1 MSFLYRILTK
11 NSLLVF
17 FVFLQTIALVLI
29 FSKNSMQRSYIAA
42 QASAFNAVFSGY
54 IDEGTSYFQLKQVN
68 EDLVAQN
75 KLLMQKLYGK
85 PISDTVKLIR
95 KDESYTAAQTYS
107 IIEAEI
113 IQNSINRNNNY
124 FTINRGKRHGI
135 EPQMGVIAPQGVAGI
150 VINTTDNYAIVQS
163 VLSTSNIKVNTSLKN
178 SDFFGTLT
186 WDGADTRI
194 MHLSDIP
201 KYVPIKVG
209 DTLVTD
215 GKSSIFP
222 KGIMI
227 GRVAGYEVDSKT
239 GFWDISVELSQKMG
253 QIEKVFVVKNLRKV
267 ELNKVEEILD
277 ATIKENDK

>member
-17 FVFLQTIALVLI
+17 FVFLQILSMILI
-29 FSKNSMQRSYIAA
+29 FSKNSMQRSYVAA
-42 QASAFNAVFSGY
+42 QASAFNAVFSSY
-54 IDEGTSYFQLKQVN
+54 IDEGTSYFKLKQVN

-75 KLLMQKLYGK
+75 KQLMQKLYGK
-85 PISDTVKLIR
+85 PISDTIKGNYI
-95 KDESYTAAQTYS
+95 DETHTNAQTYS

-113 IQNSINRNNNY
+113 IQNNINRNNNY

-163 VLSTSNIKVNTSLKN
+163 VLSTSNIKINTSLKN
-178 SDFFGTLT
+178 SNFFGTLT

-201 KYVPIKVG
+201 KYVSIKVG

-222 KGIMI
+222 KGIMV
-227 GRVAGYEVDSKT
+227 GRVAGYEVDTKT

-253 QIEKVFVVKNLRKV
+253 QIERVFVVKNLRKV
-267 ELNKVEEILD
+267 ELNQVQEILET
-277 ATIKENDK
+277 TIKEND